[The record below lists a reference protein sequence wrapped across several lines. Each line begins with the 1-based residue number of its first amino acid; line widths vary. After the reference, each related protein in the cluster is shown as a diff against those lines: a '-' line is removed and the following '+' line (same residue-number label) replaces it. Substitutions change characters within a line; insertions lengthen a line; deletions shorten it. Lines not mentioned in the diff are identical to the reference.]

1 MFEERLPCFRGG
13 FAVNAGEA
21 AGEIKRIFEAAAVGY
36 FFDREAGSPEQS
48 HGELEFEQAK
58 CFHRRVAECCL
69 KEAAEVFFCDACAL
83 GKFPEL
89 QGVMGI
95 CVDNR
100 PHEIQ

>member
-1 MFEERLPCFRGG
+1 MFEEGLTRFCGG

-21 AGEIKRIFEAAAVGY
+21 AGEIKRIFKAASVGD
-36 FFDREAGSPEQS
+36 FFDRKAGSAEQS

-58 CFHRRVAECCL
+58 CFHGRVAEGCL